1 MNTQDNGP
9 PGEPS
14 ELEAADLREEDVA
27 FDDDT
32 RQEEARE
39 LMLRR
44 HAEGIDEDPQRP
56 VLAEVI
62 DRSRQDGHTL
72 IAKRDEVLVRTE
84 DLTPGLVQGL
94 RGYVQD
100 DARSTSDV
108 ALFVHRDGPDPDFES
123 RFEAARSG
131 GAKLLPN
138 VLCAA
143 SQPKMKG
150 GSGPHPAPR
159 FLPPRGDAAVGAGVV
174 VAVIDTGIWD
184 DAEHRSDGWLDGVPE
199 ATDRTNI
206 DPLDVV
212 GNDHLLDLGAGHG
225 TFVAGLIR
233 QVAPGADVVVFRA
246 LDTDGVGTD
255 ESVALAIEAA
265 AGAQA
270 DIIHLSL
277 AGPGFDGEEP
287 PKISSAV
294 AKLPS
299 DTVVVAA
306 AGNEGTR
313 ERMFPAAIK
322 RVVAVGALTRVRQ
335 RAKWSSYGPWVDVW
349 AVGEGTI
356 STFVNGTTSDRDGA
370 ARYRWD
376 GLNPI
381 AMWSGT
387 SYAAPQVTGLIAA
400 RMTEEAGRRAPGV
413 RMSASAALA
422 HVRDEAV
429 DVSGVGRVVEPID
442 FTIEHPR
449 TPDTPQ
455 GERL

>member
-1 MNTQDNGP
+1 MNTEGNGP
-9 PGEPS
+9 QEPS
-14 ELEAADLREEDVA
+14 ELEAADLREEDEA
-27 FDDDT
+27 FDDT
-32 RQEEARE
+32 RQGEARNVV
-39 LMLRR
+39 LRR
-44 HAEGIDEDPQRP
+44 HAEAIDADPQRP
-56 VLAEVI
+56 VLAEVL
-62 DRSRQDGHTL
+62 DRSRRDGHKL
-72 IAKRDEVLVRTE
+72 LAKRDEVLVRTE
-84 DLTPGLVQGL
+84 DLTPALVQGL

-108 ALFVHRDGPDPDFES
+108 VLFVHPDGPDPDFET
-123 RFEAARSG
+123 RFEEARTG
-131 GAKLLPN
+131 GATLLPN
-138 VLCAA
+138 GLCAA

-159 FLPPRGDAAVGAGVV
+159 FLPARGDSTLGAGVLI
-174 VAVIDTGIWD
+174 AVIDTGIWD
-184 DAEHRSDGWLDGVPE
+184 DAERRSDGWLDGVPE
-199 ATDRTNI
+199 ARDRANI

-212 GNDHLLDLGAGHG
+212 GNDQLLDLGAGHG

-265 AGAQA
+265 AGAKA

-287 PKISSAV
+287 PRINSAI
-294 AKLPS
+294 ANLPS

-322 RVVAVGALTRVRQ
+322 RVVAVGALTRGGQ

-356 STFVNGTTSDRDGA
+356 STFVSGTTSDLDGTP
-370 ARYRWD
+370 RYRWD

-387 SYAAPQVTGLIAA
+387 SYAAPQVTGMIAA
-400 RMTEEAGRRAPGV
+400 RMTVEAGR
-413 RMSASAALA
+413 SASGARVAATTALA
-422 HVRDEAV
+422 HVRDEALAV
-429 DVSGVGRVVEPID
+429 KGVGRVVGPID
-442 FTIEHPR
+442 FTIEHPS